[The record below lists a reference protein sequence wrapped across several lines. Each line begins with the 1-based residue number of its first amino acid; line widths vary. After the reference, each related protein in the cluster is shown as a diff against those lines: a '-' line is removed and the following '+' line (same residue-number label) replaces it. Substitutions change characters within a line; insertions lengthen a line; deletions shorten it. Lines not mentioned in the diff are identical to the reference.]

1 MVFREGQM
9 VRARFQV
16 CTASAMPGLQAKP
29 LPPAS
34 VVNMDG
40 NDGNCTNNGDNNGD
54 DDDNDNTNIGI
65 GIANSNDD
73 VDK

>member
-1 MVFREGQM
+1 
-9 VRARFQV
+9 
-16 CTASAMPGLQAKP
+16 MPGLQAKP